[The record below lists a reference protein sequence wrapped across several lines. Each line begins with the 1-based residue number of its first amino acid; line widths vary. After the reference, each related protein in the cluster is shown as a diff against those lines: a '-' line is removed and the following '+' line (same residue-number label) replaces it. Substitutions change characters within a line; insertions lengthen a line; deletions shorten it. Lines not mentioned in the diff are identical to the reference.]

1 MDPLNDLVWT
11 DEDESDIMPAAI
23 DGPPMPQICE
33 ISEATCF
40 GGGGE
45 SYPPY
50 NFGSNTVGSDSC
62 GC

>member
-33 ISEATCF
+33 IPARSNVLERFRSKCF
-40 GGGGE
+40 
-45 SYPPY
+45 
-50 NFGSNTVGSDSC
+50 
-62 GC
+62 